1 MSDFDAEIAE
11 LWAEVQELK
20 ARLAPPD
27 PAAVLRVPDIVEFVT
42 SPEFLGMDLVY
53 PDQMLVL
60 KLHFLQTELLT
71 ADDYVTLARWG
82 QGFGAPVPDPNH
94 PVPHYSGEHG
104 ICPDITERIAK
115 MLGYKRKWFH
125 TSVWP
130 WGRRAGKNH
139 LAAIAV
145 LYLLW
150 QVMALGDPRR
160 VFPIRKG
167 KTITVGVFA
176 SSKEQALTGMWWDIV
191 QIASTSA
198 CFTPWIVDIT
208 QQGLVIATPAD
219 VARNDSTSK
228 GTLSVTAFPA
238 NRVAGRGKAMI
249 AQVFD
254 EMAFVTKA
262 DSAAPAEQIF
272 DSVTPAL
279 DQFSGWSMI
288 LAISSPWQ
296 RTGKFYELAQEALEL
311 DPGTGEAAYADTY
324 VAQFNSWELYDNWD
338 QAHHMAMVPDE
349 IAEQR
354 PYHQG
359 RDGKARTYPKLPG
372 PIQAFDRELQ
382 QEKRKNPVLFAVERE
397 AMWADVFNP
406 AFNRDDIAALWVD
419 IDGKPVQ
426 PIEGVPIRHKAVMH
440 IDPAFRHDN
449 AAWAVGYAYRHDDN
463 DLWRTRVVRT
473 AHLRPSDFPGHRVPL
488 ETLMEKLIAD
498 INQFHVQLVTVDQH
512 NGEAISQLLA
522 TAVRDNTIS
531 HSPRI
536 DVFDQTPQSNAEV
549 LDSFQEAITNRLI
562 DCPYDRQLEDELR
575 FATITNGKVE
585 APETG
590 PCTTDDSLD
599 AVMIMNHNVRT
610 SSWVHDQLSGTT
622 LHASQ
627 GPADRDEAVFDA
639 LREASRRRRGGG
651 EGHHPARG
659 RGPQ

>member
-1 MSDFDAEIAE
+1 MSDFDDQIAE
-11 LWAEVQELK
+11 LWAELQDLK

-42 SPEFLGMDLVY
+42 SPEFLGMDFVY
-53 PDQMLVL
+53 PKQMLML

-71 ADDYVTLARWG
+71 MDDHATLVRWQ
-82 QGFGAPVPDPNH
+82 QGFGAPIPDPNH
-94 PVPHYSGEHG
+94 PVPHYTGEHG
-104 ICPDITERIAK
+104 ICPDITERIDEMIA
-115 MLGYKRKWFH
+115 YDRKWFR

-150 QVMALGDPRR
+150 QVMALGDPRT

-167 KTITVGVFA
+167 KTITVGIFA
-176 SSKEQALTGMWWDIV
+176 SSKEQALSGMWMDIC
-191 QIASTSA
+191 QIASTTP
-198 CFTPWIVDIT
+198 CFAPWIVDMT
-208 QQGLVIATPAD
+208 QQGLLIATPDD
-219 VARNDSTSK
+219 VARNDSTAR

-272 DSVTPAL
+272 DAVTPAL
-279 DQFSGWSMI
+279 DQFRGWSMI
-288 LAISSPWQ
+288 MAISSPWQ
-296 RTGKFYELAQEALEL
+296 RTGKFYELAQEALEV
-311 DPGTGEAAYADTY
+311 DPGTGKAAYPETY
-324 VAQFNSWELYDNWD
+324 ISQFNSWELYDDWA
-338 QAHHMAMVPDE
+338 QAHTMAMVPDA
-349 IAEQR
+349 IAAER
-354 PYHQG
+354 AFHRGP
-359 RDGKARTYPKLPG
+359 DGKARKYPKLPG
-372 PIQAFDRELQ
+372 PIQALDRELR
-382 QEKRKNPVLFAVERE
+382 QEQRKNPALFAVERE
-397 AMWADVFNP
+397 AKWADVFNP

-426 PIEGVPIRHKAVMH
+426 PVEGVAIRHKAVMH

-449 AAWAVGYAYRHDDN
+449 AAWAIGYAYRHDDN
-463 DLWRTRVVRT
+463 ALWRTRVVRT
-473 AHLRPSDFPGHRVPL
+473 AHLRPGDFPGHRVPL
-488 ETLMEKLIAD
+488 ETLMEYLIAD
-498 INQFHVQLVTVDQH
+498 IIKYNVKLVTVDQH
-512 NGEAISQLLA
+512 NGEAISQLLGK
-522 TAVRDNTIS
+522 AVRDRTIS
-531 HSPRI
+531 HSVRI
-536 DVFDQTPQSNAEV
+536 EVFDQTAQSNAEV

-590 PCTTDDSLD
+590 PCITDDTLD
-599 AVMIMNHNVRT
+599 SVMIMNYLVRT

-622 LHASQ
+622 LHGSQ
-627 GPADRDEAVFDA
+627 GPADRDEEIFRQ
-639 LREASRRRRGGG
+639 LGGLGRGRRGP
-651 EGHHPARG
+651 EGHNPAR
-659 RGPQ
+659 RMRPR